1 MKDFFKLKI
10 AGLLSKNPEL
20 EISPVTYHGQGWK
33 KMGMGCDI
41 KGKGYNL
48 TIEPIQRSNGWD
60 WLVVNHTDNFW
71 VDHFNTYQLNR
82 YLKMHLL

>member
-20 EISPVTYHGQGWK
+20 EIRAITYHGRGWR
-33 KMGMGCDI
+33 KMGRGCDLR
-41 KGKGYNL
+41 GKGYFL

-60 WLVVNHTDNFW
+60 WLVVSHGDNFW
-71 VDHFNTYQLNR
+71 VDHLDTYQLNR
-82 YLKMHLL
+82 YLKLNLL

>member
-20 EISPVTYHGQGWK
+20 EIRAITYHGRGWR

-48 TIEPIQRSNGWD
+48 TIEPIQRRDHWE
-60 WLVVNHTDNFW
+60 WLVANHTENFW
-71 VDHFNTYQLNR
+71 VDHFSTKELNH
-82 YLKMHLL
+82 YLKMNLL